1 MFQELNVSTA
11 QHYSKIM
18 DNQHIVM
25 VGDSLMRYQYLS
37 LLYLI
42 QFNKF
47 YTADT
52 EPNILRE
59 KDLNNWEAFYQAS
72 NSMFSP
78 NEYCD
83 CYRVDGAR
91 IFNENRY
98 YYNKE
103 RNISVSY
110 IQYLGEPHELHGH
123 WMPADNETN
132 HQFHAPYHE
141 FVPFRWAF
149 DTLQETLF
157 DHIAKLR
164 PKPSVLVLNA
174 GFWPNLWQ
182 VDGHRQSV
190 LSLGKFLFD
199 RVIWKTSSFDWARR
213 GTPSSQ
219 DTACHFPGV
228 ECLNLEWTRHLPQD
242 NYYDIFHL
250 NAEVNIDINIQFLL
264 QLAKKSPTAA
274 YTPMDLEFYDKI
286 VSHKGQQ
293 FLVDE
298 EGLLRPFA
306 DPPAGSVC
314 MKKLSELTRISLP
327 TAKLVKHLLGP
338 RVLDICTMVA

>member
-11 QHYSKIM
+11 QRYSKIM

-42 QFNKF
+42 HFNTF
-47 YTADT
+47 YTADK

-59 KDLNNWEAFYQAS
+59 KDLNGWEEFYKAS
-72 NSMFSP
+72 NLLFAP

-123 WMPADNETN
+123 WMPSDNETN

-141 FVPFRWAF
+141 FVPFRWVS
-149 DTLQETLF
+149 DTIQEALF
-157 DHIAKLR
+157 DHIAKLT

-174 GFWPNLWQ
+174 GFWPNNWK
-182 VDGHRQSV
+182 VDGHHQSV
-190 LSLGKFLFD
+190 LNLAKSLFD

-219 DTACHFPGV
+219 DAACHFPGV
-228 ECLNLEWTRHLPQD
+228 ECMDVEWTRSLPLD
-242 NYYDIFHL
+242 SYYDIFHL
-250 NAEVNIDINIQFLL
+250 NAEVNIDVNIQFLL
-264 QLAKKSPTAA
+264 QLAKKSPAAA
-274 YTPMDLEFYDKI
+274 YTPLAPDFYGKI
-286 VSHKGQQ
+286 VTNKGQQ
-293 FLVDE
+293 YLVDQ
-298 EGLLRPFA
+298 EGLLRPFV
-306 DPPAGSVC
+306 DPPVDSVC
-314 MKKLSELTRISLP
+314 VEKLSECVRVSLP
-327 TAKLVKHLLGP
+327 TSTLLTHLLGP
-338 RVLDICTMVA
+338 RVLDICTLVT